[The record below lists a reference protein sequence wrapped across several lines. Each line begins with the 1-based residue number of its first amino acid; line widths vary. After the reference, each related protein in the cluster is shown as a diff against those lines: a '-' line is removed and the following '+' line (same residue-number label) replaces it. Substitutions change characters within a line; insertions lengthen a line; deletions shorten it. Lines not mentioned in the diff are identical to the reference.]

1 MCQIKSAII
10 LKDKTFCP
18 FDYDDHSKML
28 EELGI
33 KDNTKTPDFVRVEM
47 NPKDGNIFNHDLD
60 NWVLKVDQDF
70 KPEWFSEKFAA
81 KEMQRELKNWW
92 QERFIFDDKSWKKLQ
107 GSKFYVKNSSV
118 VAWENSS
125 VVAWENSSVVARENS
140 SVVAWENSSVV
151 AWENS
156 SVVARENSS
165 VVAWGNSSV
174 EARENS
180 SVVAR
185 ENSSVVAWG
194 NSSVV
199 ARENSSVVAWE
210 NSSVVAW
217 GNSQILIPYNWSDNV
232 KIKNIQDLASVKDL
246 RVNKIFVSDKK
257 LKLAQ
262 FKLPKK

>member
-125 VVAWENSSVVARENS
+125 VVAW
-140 SVVAWENSSVV
+140 
-151 AWENS
+151 
-156 SVVARENSS
+156 
-165 VVAWGNSSV
+165 
-174 EARENS
+174 
-180 SVVAR
+180 
-185 ENSSVVAWG
+185 
-194 NSSVV
+194 
-199 ARENSSVVAWE
+199 
-210 NSSVVAW
+210 